1 MLTNHTDITVFC
13 SKQIGRETLWFA
25 KQLKD
30 VNFYSSD
37 SIAVGNKE
45 VTRADEGIIRIP
57 GAALKNSGY
66 VDNSTWMTLSVDE
79 TFDKFTLKKGDY
91 VAKGLIDDDVSTSAE
106 IIKKYEAYQITAV
119 SVNLSTSDFSKH
131 IKLVV
136 K

>member
-1 MLTNHTDITVFC
+1 
-13 SKQIGRETLWFA
+13 
-25 KQLKD
+25 
-30 VNFYSSD
+30 
-37 SIAVGNKE
+37 
-45 VTRADEGIIRIP
+45 
-57 GAALKNSGY
+57 
-66 VDNSTWMTLSVDE
+66 MTLSVDE